1 MITLEQLNENVE
13 ILNLD
18 FQALSSEL
26 NNYITRNTFDGKISQ
41 MYSKLSVDI
50 KNDINKTFDNVL
62 SKYENDI
69 ISEETVYNIISKNS
83 YTKSEIDSKGFLTTH
98 QSLNGYAKKSDLEKY
113 TRLDDI
119 HTYIKCNCMKKE
131 DFDNKLKDYVLIKNL
146 NSELSKFYTKE
157 EIDDKYKS
165 IEEKIKKINISSFIT
180 ESKFESY
187 LLNLKSEIGKTYLSK
202 SDASL
207 TYWTISRHQDYDK
220 HVDETYLKKS
230 DLNKFGIDTDF
241 VDNVVLKSDLDD
253 YVKKAEFNVVKNT
266 ANNANG
272 YALSAHQKVSYLEN
286 KLSNDYLT
294 KYEIF
299 SNYYLKTDLDKN
311 FLKKT
316 DATKNFLSVR
326 TASEKYLTKEEAR
339 LTYLAI
345 EDYRYLKGLL
355 ALGDIYNKNDIDNFH
370 FATENYV
377 INYVNNNCKGHN
389 WVYKSE
395 Y

>member
-50 KNDINKTFDNVL
+50 KNDINKTFDNIL
-62 SKYENDI
+62 SKYEDDI

-83 YTKSEIDSKGFLTTH
+83 YTKSEIDSKGFLTKH
-98 QSLNGYAKKSDLEKY
+98 QSLDGYAKKSDLEKY
-113 TRLDDI
+113 IRLDDI
-119 HTYIKCNCMKKE
+119 HSYIKCNCMKKE
-131 DFDNKLKDYVLIKNL
+131 DFDNKLNDYVLIKNL

-157 EIDDKYKS
+157 EIDNKYKL
-165 IEEKIKKINISSFIT
+165 IEEKIKEINTSSLIT
-180 ESKFESY
+180 ESK
-187 LLNLKSEIGKTYLSK
+187 LLSSLVSLKSEIGKTYLSK
-202 SDASL
+202 SDATL
-207 TYWTISRHQDYDK
+207 TYWTILSHQDYDRY
-220 HVDETYLKKS
+220 VDETYLKKS
-230 DLNKFGIDTDF
+230 DLNKFGIDTNF

-253 YVKKAEFNVVKNT
+253 YVKKTEFNVVKNT

-272 YALSAHQKVSYLEN
+272 YALSAQQKISYLEN
-286 KLSNDYLT
+286 ELSNDYLT
-294 KYEIF
+294 KYEIL
-299 SNYYLKTDLDKN
+299 SNYYLKTDLDEN

-316 DATKNFLSVR
+316 DATKNFLSVK
-326 TASEKYLTKEEAR
+326 TAREKYLTKEDAN
-339 LTYLAI
+339 LTYLSI
-345 EDYRYLKGLL
+345 EDYKYLKGLL
-355 ALGDIYNKNDIDNFH
+355 ALGDVYNKNDIDNFH
-370 FATENYV
+370 FATESYV
-377 INYVNNNCKGHN
+377 INYVNNNYKEYN